1 MTISITLNPNFD
13 GSVLFILDKHKE
25 PLGEIRYDKQEKG
38 YVFESYEKT
47 RLNYECLKQIIK
59 KIKDFNTKNKN

>member
-25 PLGEIRYDKQEKG
+25 PLGEIHYDKHEKE
-38 YVFESYEKT
+38 YIIESYEKT
-47 RLNYECLKQIIK
+47 KLNYECLQEIIK